1 MDIVIFGNSEIAR
14 CAYEYFTHDS
24 DHTVV
29 AFTVDAQYIGDEKE
43 FLGLPLV
50 PFEGV
55 EKHYPPENH
64 AGFVAVG
71 SQKLN
76 RIRTEKYS
84 AMKEKGYDLAS
95 YVSSRAFV
103 WHDVK
108 VGDNAFILE
117 DNTLQTGV
125 EIGDNVTLWSGN
137 HIGHGSKIDDHC
149 FITSHVVISGL
160 CTIGQSSFIGVN
172 ATVAENVTLG
182 ADNFICMAAIVA
194 KDAAD
199 NAFLP
204 PAGKSEESKITA
216 KRFCK
221 VKD

>member
-1 MDIVIFGNSEIAR
+1 MDIIIFGNSEIAR

-24 DHTVV
+24 YYNVV
-29 AFTVDAQYIGDEKE
+29 AFTVDAQFVGDETE
-43 FLGLPLV
+43 YLGLPLI
-50 PFEGV
+50 PFEEV
-55 EKHYPPENH
+55 EAHYPAEKYG
-64 AGFVAVG
+64 AFIAVG

-76 RIRTEKYS
+76 RIRTEKYT
-84 AMKEKGYDLAS
+84 AMKEKGYALAS
-95 YVSSRAFV
+95 YVSSHAFI

-108 VGDNAFILE
+108 IGDNAFILE

-137 HIGHGSKIDDHC
+137 HIGHGSKIDNHC

-160 CTIGQSSFIGVN
+160 CTIGKNSFIGVN
-172 ATVAENVTLG
+172 ASVAENVSLG

-194 KDAAD
+194 KDAGD
-199 NAFLP
+199 NTFLP

-221 VKD
+221 VKE